1 MTDQMFKICS
11 KCGAEYAPSALEC
24 VDCGGQLVWGG
35 SEGANLE
42 PLPVDEAQFLV
53 RHGAANYLRELARE
67 LGKEGIR
74 SAIVFLDPGKGT

>member
-1 MTDQMFKICS
+1 MRDQTFKICS

-35 SEGANLE
+35 SEGANAE
-42 PLPVDEAQFLV
+42 PLKVEEAQFLV

-67 LGKEGIR
+67 LGRDGIR
-74 SAIVFLDPGKGT
+74 SAIVFVDAGKST